1 MNVKT
6 YQYLAEIYN
15 HLMEDIDYKE
25 WAEYLYDLISEY
37 IDEDPNILELAC
49 GSCTL
54 TKEMKNYFDHIIAT
68 DFSKEMLFESKPS
81 ITRICCDMKS
91 LPFKEKFDVI
101 FSAFDSVNYL
111 LSEEELVKMLK
122 EVHTILEDE
131 GIFTFDVS
139 LEANSLNNVELL
151 NRKGKFN
158 SIEFVQ
164 KSEYDKENKIHYNKF
179 ELLTKDGEV
188 IKETHKQ
195 KIYSLDQYYKAF
207 EETGFFVMEA
217 LDSFSF
223 EDLTSASE
231 RAQFVLKKER
241 D

>member
-1 MNVKT
+1 MNVKS

-15 HLMEDIDYKE
+15 YLMEDIDYKE
-25 WAEYLYDLISEY
+25 WVEYLYDLMCEY
-37 IDEDPNILELAC
+37 IDEDPNILELGC

-54 TKEMKNYFDHIIAT
+54 TKEMKKYFNHIIAT
-68 DFSKEMLFESKPS
+68 DFSKEMLFQNRFSISK
-81 ITRICCDMKS
+81 ICCDMKS
-91 LPFKEKFDVI
+91 LPFKEKFDIV

-111 LSEEELVKMLK
+111 LTESELMKMLC
-122 EVHTILEDE
+122 EVNSILQDE

-151 NRKGKFN
+151 NRKGSFN
-158 SIEFVQ
+158 SIDFIQ
-164 KSEYDKENKIHYNKF
+164 KSEYDRKNKIHYNRF
-179 ELLTKDGEV
+179 ELVTKEGE
-188 IKETHKQ
+188 IIRETHKQ
-195 KIYSLDQYYKAF
+195 KIYSLDQYYKVF
-207 EETGFFVMEA
+207 EQTGFFVMEA

-223 EDLTSASE
+223 DDLFPASE